1 MFQGS
6 APKKKMRPP
15 FNDTDQMLKD
25 GFASSIL
32 GSAAM
37 AARILVSTDRMS
49 VGWIIRWASAAIIT
63 SAFVG
68 IVAQDYIQNKGALY
82 GAIGISGAAAPE
94 LIDFIIKYVKAR
106 GAREVSN
113 VTKKR
118 SRRQ

>member
-1 MFQGS
+1 M
-6 APKKKMRPP
+6 KPP
-15 FNDTDQMLKD
+15 IDDLDQMAKD

-37 AARILVSTDRMS
+37 AARILVSTERMTI
-49 VGWIIRWASAAIIT
+49 GWMIRWATAAIIT

-68 IVAQDYIQNKGALY
+68 IIAQDYIQNKGALY

-106 GAREVSN
+106 GAKEVSD
-113 VTKKR
+113 VTKKAR